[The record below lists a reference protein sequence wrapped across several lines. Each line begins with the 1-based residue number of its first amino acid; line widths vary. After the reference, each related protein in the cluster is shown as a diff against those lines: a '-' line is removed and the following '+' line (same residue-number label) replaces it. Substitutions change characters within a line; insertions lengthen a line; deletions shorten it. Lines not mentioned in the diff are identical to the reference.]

1 MHTGDAKLTLELQ
14 SGDGELYNL
23 INDKYEMK
31 NLWDKPEA
39 AALQAKMN
47 ELLWLR
53 PGEELDTFDEPIGV
67 A

>member
-23 INDKYEMK
+23 INDKYEME
-31 NLWDKPEA
+31 NLWGKPEA
-39 AALQAKMN
+39 AALQAKLN
-47 ELLWLR
+47 ELLLLR
-53 PGEELDTFDEPIGV
+53 PGQELNDFDEPIGV